1 MKKIYF
7 YASAFLLVG
16 MVSCSSSE
24 HETHEAEDQNTTE
37 QEEIV
42 EEEAIEEEQVVELS
56 DFIKGNWVKIAQ
68 GCDEEGNNCQETKGS
83 DWIFDGEKVMLGRI
97 EQPYHISNDTIYI
110 VDSPYRIAKE
120 WGDTILLN
128 GIAQNRYMKLVR
140 KTME

>member
-1 MKKIYF
+1 MKKIY
-7 YASAFLLVG
+7 YYTSALLLLG
-16 MVSCSSSE
+16 AFGCSSPKSE
-24 HETHEAEDQNTTE
+24 TLEDTHKSDI

-42 EEEAIEEEQVVELS
+42 EEEVEEEEPVVMLS
-56 DFIKGNWVKIAQ
+56 DFIKGSWVKIAQ

-83 DWIFDGEKVMLGRI
+83 DWMFDGEKVMLGRI

-140 KTME
+140 KSME